1 VLGGLLLAVPRRN
14 VPLMPLVMALAA
26 TGGAWLALTA
36 GGWVAARRRPRASHP
51 QMRNR
56 AGQPAA

>member
-1 VLGGLLLAVPRRN
+1 
-14 VPLMPLVMALAA
+14 VMALAA

-36 GGWVAARRRPRASHP
+36 GSWVAARRRPRATHP